1 VVSHGRYVMF
11 HMAEVAVPRQM
22 FRDILRLIARLRA
35 HQRRQHEGGSGQI
48 RQATAAEVRLDEGR
62 ATSSSAETRATRRFG
77 CKRARLRSNFAATV
91 RQ

>member
-1 VVSHGRYVMF
+1 VVGHGRYVMF

-48 RQATAAEVRLDEGR
+48 RQATAAEVRLDEGK
-62 ATSSSAETRATRRFG
+62 A
-77 CKRARLRSNFAATV
+77 V
-91 RQ
+91 RQAKLARSSR